1 MNLKQALKK
10 KNKLVQEMS
19 EQLSRA
25 QIYNSYLEGQS
36 PTYSG
41 KTAFNEYIKINDE
54 LIELKTKIH
63 LAKDY
68 KIYLVAPM
76 YSKIFRL
83 SELKSRID
91 NIRRIRT
98 NDGEQ
103 SQVVGDKIIKTPYIN
118 EVSMLDRDNIIKTY
132 ENEIEL
138 IQDELDEFNVK
149 TIIN

>member
-1 MNLKQALKK
+1 MNLKQALKR

-25 QIYNSYLEGQS
+25 QIYNSYLEGQT

-63 LAKDY
+63 LANT
-68 KIYLVAPM
+68 PM

-103 SQVVGDKIIKTPYIN
+103 SQVVGDKLIKTPYIN
-118 EVSMLDRDNIIKTY
+118 EISMLDRDNIIKTY